1 MKILHCADIHL
12 GSKIEAKFP
21 KEKSDER
28 KSEIRAT
35 FNRMVQYQEKYKILS
50 ATIKYLKT
58 AEQNM
63 KDKYIAPIRD
73 NFLYFADKIEATLG
87 ERISMDQ
94 NFNILFERNGEN
106 RRDRHLSAGQ
116 RSVCALCF
124 RLALVNNM
132 YENEK
137 PFIIM
142 DDPFVHLDENHMEK
156 TRKTMKELSR
166 ENQIIYFSCHNS
178 RKLLT

>member
-1 MKILHCADIHL
+1 
-12 GSKIEAKFP
+12 
-21 KEKSDER
+21 
-28 KSEIRAT
+28 
-35 FNRMVQYQEKYKILS
+35 
-50 ATIKYLKT
+50 
-58 AEQNM
+58 
-63 KDKYIAPIRD
+63 
-73 NFLYFADKIEATLG
+73 
-87 ERISMDQ
+87 MDQ

-106 RRDRHLSAGQ
+106 RSDRHLSAGQ